1 MRSAREGLCAMQG
14 SFVNVK
20 TKWTSMIIGGINC
33 LDISNAI
40 KSISHHYSIS
50 IFFFVSVLDSISFLN
65 HSSRFI
71 TLFLRIWSIFE
82 VVVVF
87 VIVKLSYISY
97 SSCFCWWSVS
107 NSARNYG
114 WILSA
119 ALFDSVNPY
128 NLHRKHV
135 WRKDVFIKRPCKN
148 LKFPRLL
155 LSNFLCYPPLF
166 CFVLV
171 FFFCPLTSKIIL
183 VLWFH

>member
-87 VIVKLSYISY
+87 VIVIVKLSYISY

-135 WRKDVFIKRPCKN
+135 WRKDNVFIKRPCKN

-155 LSNFLCYPPLF
+155 LSNFLLSSFVLF
-166 CFVLV
+166 CSG
-171 FFFCPLTSKIIL
+171 FFFLSSNQ
-183 VLWFH
+183 

>member
-1 MRSAREGLCAMQG
+1 MITLNACFSSICFFSVVGR
-14 SFVNVK
+14 
-20 TKWTSMIIGGINC
+20 SMIIDEINC
-33 LDISNAI
+33 LDISNAV
-40 KSISHHYSIS
+40 KSLSHHYSIS
-50 IFFFVSVLDSISFLN
+50 IFFLSVLDSISFLN

-71 TLFLRIWSIFE
+71 TLFLQIWSLFE

-87 VIVKLSYISY
+87 VIVKLSYIGY
-97 SSCFCWWSVS
+97 SSCVCWWSVS

-135 WRKDVFIKRPCKN
+135 WRKDNVFIKRLCKN
-148 LKFPRLL
+148 LKFPCLL

-166 CFVLV
+166 CFVLDFFSV
-171 FFFCPLTSKIIL
+171 F
-183 VLWFH
+183 